1 MAVNVINIFKGSNK
15 EESLL
20 YSIYEC
26 EYFISDFILQVMKNY
41 KELIAKAAWDFLIK
55 LQF

>member
-41 KELIAKAAWDFLIK
+41 KELIAKAA
-55 LQF
+55 